1 MLSSSVGGFVFG
13 KFTEP
18 CSVKS
23 GLCKLANANQFWE
36 EAVYKTKDLLL
47 VSTVL
52 YCNGL
57 QLLPHIKDLE
67 IQSNKQLKKTIFTVE
82 TGKTF
87 GRILIKL
94 KHKCRHQTFPLNQA
108 YALKGLKQN
117 IPNLRSL
124 SIFQLLYLNKTHHI
138 PHKYLDVS
146 HQSFAVPANKPWTS
160 SRLYPL
166 SKSKQRH
173 VPSHFYGDWTSQEQ
187 LVNP

>member
-1 MLSSSVGGFVFG
+1 MFG

-23 GLCKLANANQFWE
+23 GLCNLANANQFWE

-57 QLLPHIKDLE
+57 QLLSHRKDLE

-94 KHKCRHQTFPLNQA
+94 EHKCRH
-108 YALKGLKQN
+108 
-117 IPNLRSL
+117 
-124 SIFQLLYLNKTHHI
+124 
-138 PHKYLDVS
+138 
-146 HQSFAVPANKPWTS
+146 
-160 SRLYPL
+160 
-166 SKSKQRH
+166 
-173 VPSHFYGDWTSQEQ
+173 
-187 LVNP
+187 

>member
-1 MLSSSVGGFVFG
+1 MFG

-23 GLCKLANANQFWE
+23 GLCNLANANQFWE

-47 VSTVL
+47 ESTVS
-52 YCNGL
+52 YGNES
-57 QLLPHIKDLE
+57 QLLPHIKDLV

-94 KHKCRHQTFPLNQA
+94 KHKRRHQTIPLQA
-108 YALKGLKQN
+108 YALKELKQN

-124 SIFQLLYLNKTHHI
+124 TIFQLLYLDKTHHM

-146 HQSFAVPANKPWTS
+146 HQSFAVPANKP
-160 SRLYPL
+160 
-166 SKSKQRH
+166 
-173 VPSHFYGDWTSQEQ
+173 
-187 LVNP
+187 

>member
-1 MLSSSVGGFVFG
+1 MFG

-23 GLCKLANANQFWE
+23 GLCKLAKANQFWE

-57 QLLPHIKDLE
+57 QLLSHRKDLE

-124 SIFQLLYLNKTHHI
+124 SIFKLLYLDKTHHI

-146 HQSFAVPANKPWTS
+146 HQSFAVPANKP
-160 SRLYPL
+160 
-166 SKSKQRH
+166 
-173 VPSHFYGDWTSQEQ
+173 
-187 LVNP
+187 